1 MPFLHLSILWVKKA
15 RPRYIRGAPVPLFL
29 WRISEATNISH
40 PSYYTNTSTTISAR
54 MGVPIS
60 RPPETACDFFWY
72 KNLSFGVIQ
81 VGGLLEE
88 EAYQLLVTEG
98 RRNHKIAKT

>member
-1 MPFLHLSILWVKKA
+1 
-15 RPRYIRGAPVPLFL
+15 
-29 WRISEATNISH
+29 
-40 PSYYTNTSTTISAR
+40 